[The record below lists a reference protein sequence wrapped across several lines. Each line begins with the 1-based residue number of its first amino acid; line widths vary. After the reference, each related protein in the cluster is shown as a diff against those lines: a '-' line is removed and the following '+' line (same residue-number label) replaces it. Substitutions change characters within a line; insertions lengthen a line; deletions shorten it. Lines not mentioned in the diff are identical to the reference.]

1 MTAPIIRIESV
12 SRSFG
17 DLEALRGLGFTVAP
31 SEMLAL
37 IGPSGSGKTTILRI
51 LMTLV
56 GLFSLAVSVPSG
68 IVLRRLERPFA
79 NKESWAKQ

>member
-12 SRSFG
+12 SKRFG

-37 IGPSGSGKTTILRI
+37 IGASGSGKTTILRI
-51 LMTLV
+51 LITLV
-56 GLFSLAVSVPSG
+56 GLFSPAVSAPSG
-68 IVLRRLERPFA
+68 IVLRRLEKPFA
-79 NKESWAKQ
+79 NKESWATQ